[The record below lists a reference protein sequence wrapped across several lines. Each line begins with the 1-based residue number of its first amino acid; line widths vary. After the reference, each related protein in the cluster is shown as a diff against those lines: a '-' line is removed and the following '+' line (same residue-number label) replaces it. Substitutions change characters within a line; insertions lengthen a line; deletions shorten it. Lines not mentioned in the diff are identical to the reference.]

1 MRRTANSELV
11 RTSLKHEKTLTPT
24 FFGKHNNRVQPD

>member
-1 MRRTANSELV
+1 MNSTIS
-11 RTSLKHEKTLTPT
+11 RSRILKHEKTLTPT